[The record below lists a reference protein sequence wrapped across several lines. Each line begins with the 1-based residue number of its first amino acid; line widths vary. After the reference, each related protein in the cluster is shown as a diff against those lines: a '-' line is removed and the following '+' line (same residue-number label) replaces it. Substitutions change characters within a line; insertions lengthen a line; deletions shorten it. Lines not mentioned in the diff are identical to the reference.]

1 MLIPK
6 DNEKDL
12 AEIPEN
18 VKGLLEI
25 VPVSMVDEALSLS
38 LVHEPIPVAM
48 AAASSNETPVASTD
62 KAEKEN
68 DIVAH

>member
-12 AEIPEN
+12 AEIPDN

-25 VPVSMVDEALSLS
+25 VPVAMVDEALSAVVGS
-38 LVHEPIPVAM
+38 
-48 AAASSNETPVASTD
+48 
-62 KAEKEN
+62 
-68 DIVAH
+68 